1 MAQDHL
7 CITFAKQKAKHLKK
21 LIMKKQSISIIAMI
35 LLSAVVLFTAC
46 DKDNDDYNTVNP
58 PVVNAQEFKAAGDSA
73 GIAGKLNEFRNTLG
87 ATLNNAPGATGG
99 RREVNWDGVPAS
111 LTNINGFPADFF
123 GSSNPA
129 DGNGRKRGLLMTN
142 TGTSFRVDSTDFSEV
157 DASYSDQFTRFSPKR
172 LFVYMGNTAT
182 ECTFKVPG
190 STTDA
195 FIKGFGV
202 IFNDV
207 DDANSSSV
215 EFFNGSKSLGVYK
228 AVQSPNGQFS
238 FLGVFFPDE
247 KVTKVKIIS
256 GNGLLAAGTKDVSNG
271 GSKDLVVM
279 DDFLYDEPK
288 ATL

>member
-1 MAQDHL
+1 
-7 CITFAKQKAKHLKK
+7 
-21 LIMKKQSISIIAMI
+21 MKKHFIQ
-35 LLSAVVLFTAC
+35 LSAIILAAVLFTAC
-46 DKDNDDYNTVNP
+46 EKDNDNYGNNTNNP
-58 PVVNAQEFKAAGDSA
+58 PLVNAQEFKAAGDSL
-73 GIAGKLNEFRNTLG
+73 GIAGKLNEFRNILG

-99 RREVNWDGVPAS
+99 RREVNWDGVPPN
-111 LTNINGFPADFF
+111 LTNANNFPPDFF

-157 DASYSDQFTRFSPKR
+157 DASYADQFTRFSPKK

-190 STTDA
+190 SATDA

-207 DDANSSSV
+207 DDANSTSI

-228 AVQSPNGQFS
+228 APVSPNGQFS

-247 KVTKVKIIS
+247 KISRVKIIS
-256 GNGLLAAGTKDVSNG
+256 GNGLLSAGTKDISNG
-271 GSKDLVVM
+271 GTKDLVVM

-288 ATL
+288 SIQ